1 MRVVLDTNTLV
12 SALITSDTPPH
23 RIYEAWRQGRLELL
37 CCAAQL
43 HEVCEVTRRVAVR
56 LRIRPA
62 EAGRMVNDL
71 RALSRW
77 VDELPAVRRSP
88 DPADDYLLAL
98 AQAGA
103 AQAIVT
109 GDKSGLLA
117 LARHAGAEIVSA
129 RAFVDRHLN

>member
-1 MRVVLDTNTLV
+1 
-12 SALITSDTPPH
+12 
-23 RIYEAWRQGRLELL
+23 
-37 CCAAQL
+37 
-43 HEVCEVTRRVAVR
+43 
-56 LRIRPA
+56 
-62 EAGRMVNDL
+62 MVNDL

-109 GDKSGLLA
+109 GDKSGLLD

-129 RAFVDRHLN
+129 RTFVDRHLS

>member
-1 MRVVLDTNTLV
+1 MRVVLDTNILV
-12 SALITSDTPPH
+12 SALITSGTPPH
-23 RIYEAWRQGRLELL
+23 RICEAWRQDRLKLL
-37 CCAAQL
+37 CCAAQF
-43 HEVCEVTRRVAVR
+43 HEVREVTRRVAVR

-88 DPADDYLLAL
+88 DPADDCLLAL

-129 RAFVDRHLN
+129 RAFVDRHLS